1 MVAPNKH
8 FAAVDFRGGA
18 KITIGGATGNS
29 GDVLTTNGAGAMN
42 WTANDS
48 SGGVTKVTFHLKW
61 TTNQGT
67 SFTGCSRGDGASG
80 KFSFESG
87 LDWADYKITLQ
98 HDLDTP
104 NVIISIADQNKQIIG
119 ALGVDGVTYQYVDM
133 NVDEQVVTK
142 WISDDKT
149 QLMFDPNDAISEN
162 ANFKITVLG

>member
-1 MVAPNKH
+1 MVASNKH

-42 WTANDS
+42 WTANNS

-61 TTNQGT
+61 KTSGT
-67 SFTGCSRGDGASG
+67 SFTGSSRGDGASG

-87 LDWADYKITLQ
+87 LDWTDYKITLQ

-104 NVIISIADQNKQIIG
+104 NVIISVVDQNAQIID
-119 ALGVDGVTYQYVDM
+119 DGGTYQYVDM

-149 QLMFDPNDAISEN
+149 QFDFSHIGNTIGQN